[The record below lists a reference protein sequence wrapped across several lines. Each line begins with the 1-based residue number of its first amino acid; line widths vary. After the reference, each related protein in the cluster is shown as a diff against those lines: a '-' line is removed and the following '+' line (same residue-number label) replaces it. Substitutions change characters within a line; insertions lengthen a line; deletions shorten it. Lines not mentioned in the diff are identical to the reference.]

1 MQHFVVV
8 GAGQAGSSLV
18 SKLRSEGFD
27 GKITLIGAETEPPY
41 QRPPLS
47 KAYLLGDMSKD
58 RLYLRPESFYADQD
72 IDLLLDT
79 RAVELNA
86 DAKTLTLSNGEDLP
100 YDALALTTGS
110 HPRTLP
116 AAIGGTLAG
125 VMTVRDLRDADMM
138 APYFTEDKK
147 ALIIGGGYIGLEAA
161 AVAAKRGVDVTLVE
175 MSDRI
180 LQRVAAPQTS
190 NYFRDLHSK
199 HGVKIREGIGL
210 ETLLGDDHV
219 TGARLSDGSEI
230 EIDFAIVGVGIIPAT
245 ALAEAGGLTIENGI
259 KTDQFA
265 RTSDSSIWAAGDCAT
280 CNFNGADIR
289 IESVGNAIDQA
300 EAAAKNMLGQD
311 TPYEPKPWFW
321 SDQYDCKL
329 QIAGLNIGYTN
340 VVVRDGDDGA
350 ISHWY
355 YKGETLIAVDAM
367 NDARN
372 YMIGKRLIEAGK
384 SPAPD
389 TIANPDTDM
398 KALLRA

>member
-138 APYFTEDKK
+138 APYFIEGKK

-265 RTSDSSIWAAGDCAT
+265 RTSDPFIWAAGDCAT

-300 EAAAKNMLGQD
+300 EAAAKNMLGQE

-389 TIANPDTDM
+389 IIANPDTDM

>member
-138 APYFTEDKK
+138 APYFIEGKK

-300 EAAAKNMLGQD
+300 EAAAKNMLGQE

-389 TIANPDTDM
+389 IIANPDTDM

>member
-138 APYFTEDKK
+138 APYFIEGKK

-280 CNFNGADIR
+280 CSFNGADIR

-300 EAAAKNMLGQD
+300 EAAAKNMLGQE

-389 TIANPDTDM
+389 IIANPDTDM

>member
-138 APYFTEDKK
+138 APYFIEGKK

-210 ETLLGDDHV
+210 ETLLGDGHV

-280 CNFNGADIR
+280 RNFNGADIR

-300 EAAAKNMLGQD
+300 EAAAKNMLGQE

-389 TIANPDTDM
+389 IIANPDTDM

>member
-138 APYFTEDKK
+138 APYFTEGKK

-210 ETLLGDDHV
+210 ETLLGDGHV

-300 EAAAKNMLGQD
+300 EAAAKNMLGQE

-389 TIANPDTDM
+389 IIANPDTDM

>member
-138 APYFTEDKK
+138 APYFIEGKK

-210 ETLLGDDHV
+210 ETLLGDGHV

-300 EAAAKNMLGQD
+300 EAAAKNMLGQE

-389 TIANPDTDM
+389 IIANPDTDM